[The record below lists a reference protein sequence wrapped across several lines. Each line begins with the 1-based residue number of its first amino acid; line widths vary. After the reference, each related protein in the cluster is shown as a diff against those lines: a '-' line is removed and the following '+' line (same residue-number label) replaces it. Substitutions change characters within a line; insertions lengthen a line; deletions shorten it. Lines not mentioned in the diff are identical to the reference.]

1 MLYDCHKRNDSW
13 LVLANA
19 CVPTSKRQ
27 LQSSL
32 LMRELYVKV
41 VRLWEEGCSSTHSIH
56 EPIDFCILVNR

>member
-1 MLYDCHKRNDSW
+1 MLYDCHKRNDRW
-13 LVLANA
+13 LVLANV
-19 CVPTSKRQ
+19 CVLTSKRQ